1 MEDTEALAK
10 PSAEDETR
18 GRVISEKAGEKAVE
32 KDSGSGVPTF
42 CLPVKSEE
50 DVLEEQ
56 AQLMRAGIYELL
68 ASLLASAPNGDVIDS
83 LGLIEDV
90 SAESGEIAM
99 GWTLLKQASLKA
111 SEKDIEDEFFSLFVG
126 IGRGELVPFG
136 SWYMT
141 GYLMEKPVA
150 VLRQD
155 LKGLGIERESGV
167 RESEDHIAA
176 LCNAMA
182 ILIRNGDEISF
193 ERQKKFFS
201 DHLEPWATTFFS
213 DLQHA
218 ESAHFYRAV
227 GFFGESIA
235 KFETDYFAMQV

>member
-1 MEDTEALAK
+1 MEESEAMANPVAENESRAPAPDAK
-10 PSAEDETR
+10 QGNQGKVSNIPE
-18 GRVISEKAGEKAVE
+18 
-32 KDSGSGVPTF
+32 F

-56 AQLMRAGIYELL
+56 AQLMRAGVYELL
-68 ASLLASAPNGDVIDS
+68 ARLLGSAPNSEVIES
-83 LGLIEDV
+83 LAKIEDV

-111 SEKDIEDEFFSLFVG
+111 SQKDIEDEYFSLFVG
-126 IGRGELVPFG
+126 VGRGELVPFG

-155 LKGLGIERESGV
+155 LQGLGIERESGV

-176 LCNAMA
+176 LCDAMA

-193 ERQKKFFS
+193 DRQKKFFS
-201 DHLEPWATTFFS
+201 DHLEPWASTFFS

-227 GFFGESIA
+227 GFFGESIV